1 MNIIMDKEVAR
12 LLEKFRS
19 GRITSEELQKLKSLM
34 EITSDQ
40 ELKDILMSEWDKF
53 DHYSPLPDEKIE
65 KLYEKMNIKGKEIRR
80 NRISFK
86 NYWMQIAA
94 SILFIIAGSLTVL
107 TYMQNKT
114 ISSLAEQNVVIRS
127 GDYGYPARW
136 NDCLSERQVFAYI
149 QSGFRA

>member
-80 NRISFK
+80 KQNFLQELLDANSCFHF
-86 NYWMQIAA
+86 Y
-94 SILFIIAGSLTVL
+94 SLLQEV
-107 TYMQNKT
+107 
-114 ISSLAEQNVVIRS
+114 
-127 GDYGYPARW
+127 
-136 NDCLSERQVFAYI
+136 
-149 QSGFRA
+149 

>member
-94 SILFIIAGSLTVL
+94 S
-107 TYMQNKT
+107 
-114 ISSLAEQNVVIRS
+114 SSS
-127 GDYGYPARW
+127 
-136 NDCLSERQVFAYI
+136 
-149 QSGFRA
+149 